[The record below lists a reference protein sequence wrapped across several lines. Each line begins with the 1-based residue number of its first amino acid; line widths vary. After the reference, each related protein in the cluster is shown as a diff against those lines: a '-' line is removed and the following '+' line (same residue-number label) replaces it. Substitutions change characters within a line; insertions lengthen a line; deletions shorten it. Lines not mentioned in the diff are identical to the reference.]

1 MLLVCTFKYT
11 WNKKQR
17 TSISVSVFTWRKTK
31 TQHLDDFFP
40 KKLYCLRSIRQKSE
54 LWSAL
59 REEPT
64 IRLDPS
70 LLHRSY
76 KCLHKQLC
84 VGVDDWSFF
93 FFGKLKERKRKK
105 NKTHLI
111 AILYTALYI
120 TLFTSV
126 QQGKITKWFRTIWW
140 KVLFV
145 FFPSSSFPSL
155 PPSFI
160 LKLMVHVGRKNT
172 LRFARQKHPHACDIE
187 HKA

>member
-1 MLLVCTFKYT
+1 MYVHLNILEIKNKEQVFLSLSLHEEKQKHNIWMIFSPKNFIACEVSDKNQSCGRRSERNRRSDSTPRFSIEATNVCI
-11 WNKKQR
+11 N
-17 TSISVSVFTWRKTK
+17 S
-31 TQHLDDFFP
+31 
-40 KKLYCLRSIRQKSE
+40 
-54 LWSAL
+54 
-59 REEPT
+59 
-64 IRLDPS
+64 
-70 LLHRSY
+70 
-76 KCLHKQLC
+76 C